1 MRRHAHYGRGGRR
14 SGIGT
19 AIAVMLTMVA
29 ALTAI
34 AMIVLLINL
43 RRTDT
48 TPAPR
53 SASDAYCTAGN
64 DTMPLNPTQAAN
76 AALITRIAIDR
87 GLPDHAATVA
97 LATAMQES
105 KLTNITYGDL
115 DSVGLFQQRPSQG
128 WGSVDQLTDETY
140 AANAFY
146 DALVKVPDWQTIP
159 TEDAAQEVQ
168 RSGYPD
174 LYANWDGLARAWA
187 QALTGEVPAGAT
199 CALEPASTSDHN
211 GLVAALGETF
221 PTISVTTGTA
231 SATAD
236 GSTANGTASSSSS
249 ASASASSS
257 ASAAEGSS
265 KTLTL
270 TVPAGLSDAGATR
283 LTWQAATWLV
293 TQARA
298 YGIDAVRANG
308 MSWNRT
314 DGVWTG
320 SESGQSA
327 LSVTLV

>member
-1 MRRHAHYGRGGRR
+1 MGQHAHYGQGGRR
-14 SGIGT
+14 GGIG
-19 AIAVMLTMVA
+19 AALAVMLTLVA

-34 AMIVLLINL
+34 AMIALLINL

-53 SASDAYCTAGN
+53 SASDAYCTAGT

-105 KLTNITYGDL
+105 KLTNIAYGDL

-128 WGSVDQLTDETY
+128 WGTVDQLTDETY

-187 QALTGEVPAGAT
+187 QALTGEVTAGAT
-199 CALEPASTSDHN
+199 CALEPASVSDRD
-211 GLVAALGETF
+211 GLAAALGKTF
-221 PTISVTTGTA
+221 PTIGVATGAA
-231 SATAD
+231 SATG
-236 GSTANGTASSSSS
+236 GSASPS
-249 ASASASSS
+249 ASASSASSSPASSS
-257 ASAAEGSS
+257 ASAADDA
-265 KTLTL
+265 KTLKLTL
-270 TVPAGLSDAGATR
+270 PAGLSDADATR
-283 LTWQAATWLV
+283 LVWQAATWLV

-298 YGIDAVRANG
+298 YGIDAVHANG
-308 MSWNRT
+308 MGWNRT

-320 SESGQSA
+320 SESGQSS
-327 LSVTLV
+327 LSVTLA